1 MRLRSVLVLFTVT
14 LTLCSPVP
22 QPIEDNEIQQGQSSV
37 LPGVKAGFLISF
49 SLAGLLA
56 LAAGV
61 TEYASRLHNRF
72 KKNQIENQNLLQETN
87 FNRSQKL
94 TENDFRYAGTDVV
107 LDLVEKYVSGKS
119 DQEDEMEGK
128 DEEKKDSM
136 LLAEEKTN
144 VDESSIAGT
153 EGLPLP
159 RLPGFPPL
167 SEKAARYDGPRSS

>member
-22 QPIEDNEIQQGQSSV
+22 QPIEDNEIQPQSSV

-49 SLAGLLA
+49 SLAGLFA

-72 KKNQIENQNLLQETN
+72 KKNQIDNQNLLQETN

-107 LDLVEKYVSGKS
+107 LDLVEKYVDGKS
-119 DQEDEMEGK
+119 DKEDEMETK

-136 LLAEEKTN
+136 LLAEEKTT
-144 VDESSIAGT
+144 VDDASIAGT

-167 SEKAARYDGPRSS
+167 SQKIARYDRLRPS

>member
-22 QPIEDNEIQQGQSSV
+22 QPIEEYEIQQPQSSV
-37 LPGVKAGFLISF
+37 LPSVKAGFLISF

-56 LAAGV
+56 LAVGV

-72 KKNQIENQNLLQETN
+72 KKNQIENQNFLQETN

-107 LDLVEKYVSGKS
+107 LDLVEKYVSGKN
-119 DQEDEMEGK
+119 DQEDEMENK
-128 DEEKKDSM
+128 DEETKDSL
-136 LLAEEKTN
+136 LLAEEKTT
-144 VDESSIAGT
+144 VDEASIVGS
-153 EGLPLP
+153 EGVPLP

-167 SEKAARYDGPRSS
+167 SEKVARYDRLWSS